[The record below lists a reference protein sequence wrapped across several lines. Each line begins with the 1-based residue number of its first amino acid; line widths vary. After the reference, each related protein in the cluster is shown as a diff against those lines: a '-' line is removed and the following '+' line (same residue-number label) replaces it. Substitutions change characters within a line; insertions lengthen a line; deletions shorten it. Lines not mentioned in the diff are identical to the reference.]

1 MDPLGLCEVSPEM
14 EACLEEVFQEPVNKV
29 NVEHKPKKSAYI
41 ATTRRNKI
49 SVHVPC
55 DEFWND
61 PRTVLEEYY
70 HVTRQWNTGRMN
82 RRRYAWEHIR
92 RGYDNNKYEKEAKD
106 FADRNRDALESC
118 LKCRR

>member
-1 MDPLGLCEVSPEM
+1 M
-14 EACLEEVFQEPVNKV
+14 NKV